1 MTSPNEILSQSEVDA
16 LLSGVGSGAGDE
28 PAPGEAP
35 SASPDGVRPCDLTNP
50 PRTIRGRMPTLD
62 IIHDRFSRLLRAS
75 ITEILKRPPEID
87 AQPPRVEKYGEFL
100 SNLITP
106 TNLNIVNL
114 KSLSGMGL
122 IVIEPAMIFTTV
134 DHMFGGDG
142 RYHMR
147 IEGRDF
153 TPVEQRII
161 ERLVKVISA
170 DYEQAW
176 APVHPLAFEYVRS
189 EMHSQ
194 FANILSPT
202 DLVVGC
208 TFKIECGNV
217 KSAIHLCL
225 PYAALEP
232 LRDSL
237 TTPRPAGES
246 GPGERWTRT
255 LNAQVQLAQVALTAP
270 LTQLKMQLGELMK
283 LKAGDVIAADVPQ
296 GLVAE
301 IEGVP
306 ILACRY
312 GVANGRYAL
321 KVERV
326 MPPSHNELSMSH

>member
-16 LLSGVGSGAGDE
+16 LINSVGDE
-28 PAPGEAP
+28 PAPAEEP
-35 SASPDGVRPCDLTNP
+35 VESPDGVRPCDLTNP

-62 IIHDRFSRLLRAS
+62 IINDRFSRLLRNS
-75 ITEILKRPPEID
+75 IGEILRRTPEID
-87 AQPPRVEKYGEFL
+87 TQAPRVEKYGEFL

-122 IVIEPAMIFTTV
+122 IVIEPALVFTTV

-142 RYHMR
+142 RYNMR

-161 ERLVKVISA
+161 ERLVKAISA

-176 APVHPLAFEYVRS
+176 APVHPLGFEFVRS

-194 FANILSPT
+194 FANILAPS
-202 DLVVGC
+202 DLVVAC

-217 KSAIHLCL
+217 KSAIHFCL
-225 PYAALEP
+225 PYAALDP
-232 LRDSL
+232 LRDIL
-237 TTPRPAGES
+237 TTTRPAGDA

-255 LNAQVQLAQVALTAP
+255 LTSQVQMAQVQLSAP
-270 LTQLKMQLGELMK
+270 LTQMRTQLGQLMK
-283 LKAGDVIAADVPQ
+283 LKAGDIIGVDIPQ
-296 GLVAE
+296 KLMAE
-301 IEGVP
+301 IEGIP
-306 ILACRY
+306 ILECRF
-312 GVANGRYAL
+312 GVSKGRYAL

-326 MPPSHNELSMSH
+326 VPPSTNEHSLQN

>member
-16 LLSGVGSGAGDE
+16 LLNGVGDA
-28 PAPGEAP
+28 PAPAEE
-35 SASPDGVRPCDLTNP
+35 SVESPDGVRPCDLTNP

-62 IIHDRFSRLLRAS
+62 IINDRFGRTLRAS
-75 ITEILKRPPEID
+75 IAEILRRTPEVD
-87 AQPPRVEKYGEFL
+87 CQPPRVEKYGEFL

-122 IVIEPAMIFTTV
+122 IVIEPALVFTTV

-161 ERLVKVISA
+161 ERLVKVISTG
-170 DYEQAW
+170 YEQAW
-176 APVHPLAFEYVRS
+176 APVHPLALEFVRS

-194 FANILSPT
+194 FANILSPS
-202 DLVVGC
+202 DLVVAC
-208 TFKIECGNV
+208 TFKLECGNV
-217 KSAIHLCL
+217 KSAIHFCL

-232 LRDSL
+232 LRDVL
-237 TTPRPAGES
+237 TSTRPSGDS
-246 GPGERWTRT
+246 GPGERWART
-255 LNAQVQLAQVALTAP
+255 LQSQVQMAQVQLAAP
-270 LTQLKMQLGELMK
+270 LTKLSMPLAEIMK
-283 LKAGDVIAADVPQ
+283 LKAGDIIAVDVPQ
-296 GLVAE
+296 KLLAD

-306 ILACRY
+306 ILECRY
-312 GVANGRYAL
+312 GVSNGRYAL

-326 MPPSHNELSMSH
+326 IPPSTNDLSL

>member
-1 MTSPNEILSQSEVDA
+1 MTTPNEILSQSEVDA
-16 LLSGVGSGAGDE
+16 LLNGVGEG
-28 PAPGEAP
+28 PAPAEE
-35 SASPDGVRPCDLTNP
+35 SVESPDGVRACDLTNP

-75 ITEILKRPPEID
+75 VMDLLKRTPEID
-87 AQPPRVEKYGEFL
+87 MQTPRVEKYVEFL

-161 ERLVKVISA
+161 ERLVKIISA

-176 APVHPLAFEYVRS
+176 APVHPLGFEYLRS

-194 FANILSPT
+194 FANILSPS

-208 TFKIECGNV
+208 TFKIECANI
-217 KSAIHLCL
+217 KTAIHFCL

-232 LRDSL
+232 LRDVL

-255 LNAQVQLAQVALTAP
+255 LNAQVQLAQVELAAP
-270 LTQLKMQLGELMK
+270 LTQLTMQLGELMK

-296 GLVAE
+296 QLVAQ

-326 MPPSHNELSMSH
+326 MPPSQPDLAMSH